1 MKKIVILGASG
12 SIGIQTLDVIAQH
25 SDELVCLGIS
35 VGRNIDWLKNHLSTY
50 SYKLVVVQY
59 KHDMDELSS
68 IFSAQTFDY
77 GDEGLI
83 KLSTLEEADT
93 LVNALVGFAGL
104 VPTLKAIEQGKD
116 IALANKETLVVAGK
130 QVMEAVKQYKVN
142 LRPIDSEHSA
152 ILQALQGNNIE
163 EVSRLIVTASG
174 GSFRDKTREELKTV
188 SVKDAL
194 KHPNWSM
201 GQKITIDS
209 ATLVN
214 KAFEVIEAHWLF
226 NMPFDKIEVVIH
238 KESIIHSMVEY
249 FDGSI
254 MAQLGSPDM
263 RVPIQYALCGPQRLV
278 LNAQRLNFN
287 TLSQL
292 NFKALDESF
301 YPCFPMIINAAQRG
315 GNQMVIVNAANEAAV
330 QLFLSGKI
338 GFLDIERI
346 IQECLLKYP
355 YKEILSIEEM
365 VQLDQQI
372 KADVLNHKKE
382 TV

>member
-12 SIGIQTLDVIAQH
+12 SIGVQTLDVIAQH
-25 SDELVCLGIS
+25 SDKLVCLGIS
-35 VGRNIDWLKNHLSTY
+35 VGQNIDWLKEHLIHH
-50 SYKLVVVQY
+50 SYKLVVVKNQ
-59 KHDMDELSS
+59 KDRDEMSQ
-68 IFSAQTFDY
+68 IFPLQEFDY
-77 GDEGLI
+77 GDNGLL
-83 KLSTLEEADT
+83 KLAILDEADT
-93 LVNALVGFAGL
+93 VVNALVGFAGL
-104 VPTLKAIEQGKD
+104 VPTLKAIEKGKD

-130 QVMEAVKQYKVN
+130 LVMDTVKQYKVN

-152 ILQALQGNNIE
+152 ILQALQGNSLD
-163 EVSRLIVTASG
+163 EVSRIIVTASG
-174 GSFRDKTREELKTV
+174 GSFRDKTREELKNV

-194 KHPNWSM
+194 RHPNWSM

-226 NMPFDKIEVVIH
+226 NLPYEKIEVVIH

-263 RVPIQYALCGPQRLV
+263 RVPIQYALCGPSRLP
-278 LNAQRLNFN
+278 LSGQRLNFN
-287 TLSQL
+287 ILSQL
-292 NFKALDESF
+292 NFKPLDESF
-301 YPCFPMIINAAQRG
+301 YPCFPMIIKAAQKG

-330 QLFLSGKI
+330 QLFLNEKI
-338 GFLDIERI
+338 RFLQIEEI
-346 IQECLLKYP
+346 IKECLESIP
-355 YKEILSIEEM
+355 YKEIMSIEEM
-365 VQLDQQI
+365 VQLDHAI
-372 KADVLNHKKE
+372 KQSVLNRYKE